1 MKERLCTY
9 LRHPRL
15 ILLRRLVMLWL
26 VFVLLGC
33 LACHAMVWEVD
44 FYGYVPVYEP
54 LRWVAC
60 MGGLVVPVL
69 ILAVIVWWGVRFYVE
84 RRREKK
90 AAAEVVAEEVQME
103 LPLVYPVAKPGYMR
117 RWWDVWLLL
126 FALGV
131 CVPLCWWFDYLESSK
146 STLRVSCQGNHGDS
160 VFARAAW
167 DSPGALAEGVQERL
181 PAEAPYLHSF
191 RLPDGDFRVTC
202 QTGATSFALS
212 HIRRTRRFTLRPH
225 FDISG
230 EIDLYIC
237 PILNEPDRKR
247 VRTLLNYYMENPQAR
262 RPRIKRMSF
271 SRCEDAAVLYL
282 DYGEYVLLPVPKGTE
297 PSDAPALI
305 YLSLL
310 P

>member
-1 MKERLCTY
+1 
-9 LRHPRL
+9 
-15 ILLRRLVMLWL
+15 MLWL
-26 VFVLLGC
+26 VFLTLGY
-33 LACHAMVWEVD
+33 LAAYAKLWEGD
-44 FYGYVPVYEP
+44 FYGYVPVHIP
-54 LRWVAC
+54 LSWVAC
-60 MGGLVVPVL
+60 IGGASVLVAALVVFL
-69 ILAVIVWWGVRFYVE
+69 WWGWRYWME
-84 RRREKK
+84 RRRKK
-90 AAAEVVAEEVQME
+90 LEAAAADGEGVQME
-103 LPLVYPVAKPGYMR
+103 LPLVYPRPVHGCVR

-126 FALGV
+126 LTLAI
-131 CVPLCWWFDYLESSK
+131 CVPLCWWYDYREAGK
-146 STLRVSCQGNHGDS
+146 STLSVSCQGSHGDY

-167 DSPGALAEGVQERL
+167 DSPGAPAEGVAERL
-181 PAEAPYLHSF
+181 PAAAPYLHNF
-191 RLPDGDFRVTC
+191 RLPDGDFRVSC

-212 HIRRTRRFTLRPH
+212 HIRKTRRFTLKPH